1 MTKGIRPLAA
11 VVAVAAAAGMA
22 GTAQAANGIDTTA
35 LQSAVKVGD
44 KAGTT
49 GIRRHLRALQE
60 IADRPGNNGTRA
72 TATQGHEDSVK
83 YVEQQLATAGG
94 YWKVT
99 EQPFV
104 ADIFEETAPPT
115 LTPNPA
121 PSPAWQANVD
131 FATMDASGNGT
142 VPQSPIAVIDF
153 TAPTTTA
160 SASSAGCE
168 DADFPADLTGK
179 IAVIQRGTC
188 DFGLKVQKAQERHA
202 SAVLIFNEGTIG
214 DPDRQ
219 GLINGTVEGYGVTI
233 PALEATYTTGR
244 YLVDHPATKLAL
256 SASTKTTR
264 LSTLNVIAET
274 TTGRTDRTVISGAHL
289 DSVPEGPGI
298 NDDGSGSATQLE
310 LALQMSK
317 LGIKP
322 TNQVRFIWFS
332 GEEQGLFGS
341 TYYADQLTKTQR
353 ANTAAMLDFDMLA
366 SPNYALQIYDG
377 DGSEFGVSGPNG
389 SGIIESVFQKFY
401 DARGLYTERIAFD
414 GRSDYD
420 EFTKVGIPAGGIAAG
435 AEVHKNPVQQSHWGG
450 VVDPDPNSLAG
461 QFDPC
466 YHLLCDR
473 YGIAGSHDN
482 INDTALD
489 INSDAVAHSVLTFA
503 MTTSSTNGTD
513 KANSNATKSSTEWKG
528 SHRRR

>member
-1 MTKGIRPLAA
+1 MKKGIRPLAA
-11 VVAVAAAAGMA
+11 VAAVAAAAGMA
-22 GTAQAANGIDTTA
+22 GSAQAANGIDTT
-35 LQSAVKVGD
+35 QIQDAVKVGSN
-44 KAGTT
+44 TT
-49 GIRRHLRALQE
+49 GIRRHLKAFQE
-60 IADRPGNNGTRA
+60 IADRKGNNGNRA

-83 YVEQQLATAGG
+83 YVEQQLATTSG
-94 YWKVT
+94 YWKVS
-99 EQPFV
+99 EQPFS
-104 ADIFEETAPPT
+104 AAIFEEVAPPT

-131 FATMDASGNGT
+131 FATMDASGSGAVPAGT
-142 VPQSPIAVIDF
+142 PIVVVDFAEPTATASNSTAGCDAADF
-153 TAPTTTA
+153 TQ
-160 SASSAGCE
+160 
-168 DADFPADLTGK
+168 DLTGK
-179 IAVIQRGTC
+179 VAVIQRGTC
-188 DFGLKVQKAQERHA
+188 DFGLKAKNAQDRGAKA
-202 SAVLIFNEGTIG
+202 VIIFNEGTIG

-233 PALEATYTTGR
+233 PALEATYPAGR
-244 YLVDHPATKLAL
+244 YLVDHPAATLAL
-256 SASTKTTR
+256 SATTKTTVLQTR
-264 LSTLNVIAET
+264 NVIAET
-274 TTGRTDRTVISGAHL
+274 TTGRTDRTIISGAHL

-298 NDDGSGSATQLE
+298 NDDGSGSATQIE
-310 LALQMSK
+310 LALQMAK
-317 LGIKP
+317 AGVKP
-322 TNQVRFIWFS
+322 VNQVRFIWFS

-341 TYYADQLTKTQR
+341 TFYADQLTKTQR

-389 SGIIESVFQKFY
+389 SGIVESVFQKFY

-435 AEVHKNPVQQSHWGG
+435 AEVHKTPFQQSQWGG
-450 VVDPDPNSLAG
+450 VVAEGLAG

-466 YHLLCDR
+466 YHLACDS
-473 YGIAGSHDN
+473 YGIGKHPDN

-513 KANSNATKSSTEWKG
+513 KASTSATKTDYEWKG
-528 SHRRR
+528 GHRRR